1 MKVPVMKLQFPHF
14 RSGSALLTA
23 LFVSLVLLCP
33 FVYELAQAQQ
43 MAPEGEELSMDPNSK
58 TDSAKQKYLTLY
70 IGIEHQEK
78 LPFWPDGGEPRGD
91 YKRVTEIKP
100 DRTNGVIIFT
110 PKKVGIATLSIHGKT
125 GQKIYEF
132 RIDVKKS
139 DLTKV
144 AREMRELLG
153 DIEGISIKIVNNRVV
168 VDGQV
173 LLPRD
178 VNRIHSVVKQYEGQA
193 STIVTLSPIAQ
204 RKIAQMIENDIR
216 NPEITVRAIN
226 DRFIL
231 EGMANSESEKNRAYT
246 IAQMYV
252 PNVIVEE
259 AVRDGVVQQI
269 RRDFVINLI
278 EVKQA
283 PPPEP
288 GKIIQLVIHFVEL
301 NRSYEK
307 GFRFQ
312 WTPNLS
318 DESGITFGNSSN
330 NSNSGIV
337 TSITGTVSN
346 LLPKLNWAKKHG
358 HARVLQSSTLL
369 IQDGSEGNL
378 RSQTRIPYQILNQQ
392 GQAGVQFA
400 EAGLVTKVQ
409 PRILNARS
417 DSIQLVMDFGVS
429 NYLGSDGGAPI
440 IANNSMQTQIVV
452 RSGQSAAVGGLISSS
467 SNTDYNKFPK
477 DGPDNPILS
486 LYASKNFQ
494 RNQSQFVVF
503 VTPIIKSSASAGA
516 EKVKKKF
523 RLRD

>member
-1 MKVPVMKLQFPHF
+1 MKTLRPVQKSSLPLLLALTLAL
-14 RSGSALLTA
+14 SGHVAPPVASAQTQ
-23 LFVSLVLLCP
+23 V
-33 FVYELAQAQQ
+33 
-43 MAPEGEELSMDPNSK
+43 APEGEELSMDPNAK
-58 TDSAKQKYLTLY
+58 TDSAKQKFITLY
-70 IGIEHQEK
+70 IGIEHQER

-91 YKRVTEIKP
+91 YKRVAEIRP
-100 DRTNGVIIFT
+100 DRTNGVIVFT
-110 PKKVGIATLSIHGKT
+110 PKKEGIATLTIHGKG

-139 DLTKV
+139 NLTKV

-153 DIEGISIKIVNNRVV
+153 DVEGIAIKIINNRVV

-178 VNRIHSVVKQYEGQA
+178 FNRIHSVVKQYEGQA
-193 STIVTLSPIAQ
+193 ATIVTLSPNAQ

-216 NPEITVRAIN
+216 NPEITVRALN
-226 DRFIL
+226 DKFIL
-231 EGMANSESEKNRAYT
+231 EGMANTQSEKDRAFT

-252 PNVIVEE
+252 PDIIVEE
-259 AVRDGVVQQI
+259 AARDGLVQKL
-269 RRDFVINLI
+269 RREFVINLI
-278 EVKQA
+278 DVKPA
-283 PPPEP
+283 PPAEP

-301 NRSYEK
+301 KKDYQKNFS
-307 GFRFQ
+307 FQ
-312 WTPNLS
+312 WMPSLS
-318 DESGITFGNSSN
+318 DDSGVTFGNQSN

-369 IQDGSEGNL
+369 IQDGKEGTL
-378 RSQTRIPYQILNQQ
+378 SSQTKIPYPIINQQ

-400 EAGLVTKVQ
+400 DVGLITNIK
-409 PRILNARS
+409 PRLFGQRS
-417 DSIQLVMDFGVS
+417 DSVELVMDFGVG
-429 NYLGSDGGAPI
+429 NYLGADKGNPI
-440 IANNSMQTQIVV
+440 IANNKLQTQIIV
-452 RSGQSAAVGGLISSS
+452 RSGQSAAVGGLITNSSG
-467 SNTDYNKFPK
+467 TDYNKLPSNT
-477 DGPDNPILS
+477 PSSPLIS

-494 RNQSQFVVF
+494 RDQSQFVVF
-503 VTPIIKSSASAGA
+503 VTPIIKSSASAGS